1 MNTAPEGKHL
11 QTAACHLP
19 PRRTRLLERGTRRR
33 PIFWPVI
40 DEREVLAEREPMLEA
55 GALRDIQAEG
65 WRLRQDRVDGI
76 ALIGRI
82 GQFWKSF

>member
-1 MNTAPEGKHL
+1 ML
-11 QTAACHLP
+11 QNSGRSIFLCGWQQCGRHIDV
-19 PRRTRLLERGTRRR
+19 RRKPTNRQSAKQA
-33 PIFWPVI
+33 FI

-65 WRLRQDRVDGI
+65 RRLCQDRVDGI
-76 ALIGRI
+76 VLIGRI

>member
-1 MNTAPEGKHL
+1 MFAVN
-11 QTAACHLP
+11 P
-19 PRRTRLLERGTRRR
+19 PIANPPSKR
-33 PIFWPVI
+33 VI

-65 WRLRQDRVDGI
+65 RRLRQDRGDGI
-76 ALIGRI
+76 VLIGRI